1 MEKTGRRALSYNREE
16 EPVRHVEDFPQ
27 LPDLKPFD
35 LFVFYS

>member
-1 MEKTGRRALSYNREE
+1 MEKTGRRALSYNRE